1 MLLLTLSLFFS
12 EPVAP
17 EMPRVDAYLVSESD
31 GTQRLEEMS
40 ERMDLWSFHALTG
53 RWVDRDSRVF
63 TLADLAVAPPAGG
76 DQPVFVTRRAY
87 AGSIEKFELFRDR
100 MPRPERSF
108 VRAVSLLSP
117 IAVSPPR
124 PIENLPRGYRAVE
137 YWQGTNRSALVA
149 TYLPEKSPCWR
160 MATWQLA
167 EGDDIEEMEK
177 IFETRFLQREDDGL
191 NRRAPRIPDPSR
203 SERDLFK
210 EDLRL
215 SVTNYPA
222 WRVTEAPDFMVL
234 DNLPRTS
241 GFVCSLT
248 NELSVM
254 RAKYRSTI
262 PSPLDYSGSVSTFRI
277 HSSRDGYLEGLLL
290 EGITNIFWS
299 AAYWCQSRREL
310 AAYMPPEGDHRLL
323 RTMRHEAFHQYLS
336 YATSMIPAS
345 PWFNEGYAQY
355 FERDDGGDWGMEI
368 PPSPEWIENAARM
381 LPALMKMDYGEFYSG
396 TDEERR
402 VKYRLAWSL
411 AYFIE
416 KGAPEV
422 RFNPFKNLKRDYIAG
437 LLKYRDMHK
446 ATEAAFAGA
455 EALEDF
461 IGEWKK
467 FWRNR

>member
-31 GTQRLEEMS
+31 GTRRLEEMS
-40 ERMDLWSFHALTG
+40 ERTDLWSFHALTG
-53 RWVDRDSRVF
+53 RWVDRDFRVF

-203 SERDLFK
+203 SERELFK

-241 GFVCSLT
+241 GFVCRLT

-277 HSSRDGYLEGLLL
+277 HSSRDGYLDGLSL

-355 FERDDGGDWGMEI
+355 FESCGTMTSFDAAELA
-368 PPSPEWIENAARM
+368 PESTRHL
-381 LPALMKMDYGEFYSG
+381 LPALMMMDYEEFYSG
-396 TDEERR
+396 SDEERLI
-402 VKYRLAWSL
+402 KYRLAESI
-411 AYFIE
+411 AFFIE
-416 KGAPEV
+416 HGAPEI
-422 RFNPFKNLKRDYIAG
+422 RFAPFKNLKRDYIAA
-437 LLKYRDMHK
+437 LLECRDMRK
-446 ATEAAFAGA
+446 ATTAAFGSA
-455 EALEDF
+455 EKLQLF
-461 IGEWKK
+461 IEEWNE
-467 FWRNR
+467 FWEGR